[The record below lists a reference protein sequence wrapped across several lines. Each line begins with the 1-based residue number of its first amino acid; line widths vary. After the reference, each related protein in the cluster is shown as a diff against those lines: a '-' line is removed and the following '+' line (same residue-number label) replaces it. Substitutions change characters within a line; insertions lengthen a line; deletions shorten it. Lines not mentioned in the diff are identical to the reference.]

1 MPMRVGIDLVSV
13 KDVRESMREHGEHY
27 LRRVYTEREL
37 RDCKT
42 AGHLDPQRLAAR
54 FAAKEATLKVL
65 RPDQEAVPWQAIEV
79 IRDPAG
85 WVELRLSG
93 SAAALARA
101 AGLDELAL
109 SITHEGD
116 FASAVVCAHRTPP
129 RNPGV
134 STGTPSESSESDR

>member
-13 KDVRESMREHGEHY
+13 KDVRESMRQHGEHY

-37 RDCKT
+37 HDCQT

-79 IRDPAG
+79 IRNPAG
-85 WVELRLSG
+85 WVELSLSG
-93 SAAALARA
+93 SAATLARA
-101 AGLDELAL
+101 SGLDEISL
-109 SITHEGD
+109 SISHEGD
-116 FASAVVCAHRTPP
+116 FATAVVCAQGPP
-129 RNPGV
+129 SRDPGV
-134 STGTPSESSESDR
+134 STGAPSGSSESDR